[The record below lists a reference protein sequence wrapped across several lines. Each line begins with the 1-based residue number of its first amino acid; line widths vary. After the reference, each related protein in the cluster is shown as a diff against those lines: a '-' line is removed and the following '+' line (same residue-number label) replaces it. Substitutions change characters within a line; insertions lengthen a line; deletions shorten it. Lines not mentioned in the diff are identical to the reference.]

1 MNKKFFAIVLSLML
15 CGSVF
20 VFDAD
25 AQKQTKT
32 KTAPTNAASKT
43 KTSITVDPLMASLPP
58 SDVVVAIDVKRLLNE
73 FVPKILS
80 ESPDALAKFN
90 AQLDMIKSLSGLDL
104 RQFDKV
110 VAGLHFIRNAP
121 NKLSVET
128 IAMAKSSYPAEL
140 LIGGAKLMA
149 KDKFKLERY
158 GNKTITVFDL
168 SALKEKA
175 AEAVKEKAEDD
186 KDKVEAKDKAEA
198 DKDKIEAK
206 DKTETEEA
214 KPEQAGQEEKNDS
227 LMDRIV
233 SMILGQNLSE
243 VAVVAFDDKTLA
255 IGKLSTVKAALDS
268 ATVKNTKNAAI
279 NELAMKNPGAVI
291 SFGGNVPENVSAF
304 IDEENE
310 FAKQLDSIKQVFGS
324 LGMSGANYELALS
337 ARAINA
343 KEAKN
348 LHDVLGVLK
357 SLGSGFLQGR
367 NDQLSKV
374 GAGLI
379 EGLKTRND
387 GKDIHLKIEMKQSD
401 VNGLLKLF

>member
-1 MNKKFFAIVLSLML
+1 MNKKVFAIVLSLTVL

-20 VFDAD
+20 VFDAN
-25 AQKQTKT
+25 AQKQTKP
-32 KTAPTNAASKT
+32 KTAQTNTAGKT
-43 KTSITVDPLMASLPP
+43 KTTVAVDPLMASLPP

-73 FVPKILS
+73 FVPKLLS
-80 ESPDALAKFN
+80 ESPDTLAKFN

-104 RQFDKV
+104 RQFEKV

-128 IAMAKSSYPAEL
+128 IALAKSSYPADL

-149 KDKFKLERY
+149 KDKFKLERH

-168 SALKEKA
+168 TALKDKA
-175 AEAVKEKAEDD
+175 AEAVKDKAEDD
-186 KDKVEAKDKAEA
+186 KDKVEAKDKAEDDKA
-198 DKDKIEAK
+198 KEDKDKA
-206 DKTETEEA
+206 ETQEA
-214 KPEQAGQEEKNDS
+214 KPEQEKQEEKNDS

-268 ATVKNTKNAAI
+268 AAVKNTKNAAI

-291 SFGGNVPENVSAF
+291 SFGGNVPENVSAL
-304 IDEENE
+304 IDAENE
-310 FAKQLDSIKQVFGS
+310 FAKQLDAIKQVFGS
-324 LGMSGANYELALS
+324 LRMNGTNYELALS

-379 EGLKTRND
+379 EGLKTSNE
-387 GKDIHLKIEMKQSD
+387 GKDIHLKIEMKQTD

>member
-1 MNKKFFAIVLSLML
+1 ML

-20 VFDAD
+20 VFDAN
-25 AQKQTKT
+25 AQKQTKA
-32 KTAPTNAASKT
+32 KTAQTNAASKT
-43 KTSITVDPLMASLPP
+43 KTSITVDPLMSSLPP

-268 ATVKNTKNAAI
+268 AAVKNTKNAAI

>member
-1 MNKKFFAIVLSLML
+1 ML